1 MSEKR
6 KIEIFSAGCPLCRE
20 AVEQVK
26 GISCSSCELE
36 VLDMNDPAVEKRAR
50 ELGVKSTP
58 AVAVN
63 GKLAGCCAGRGID
76 LEELKRAGV
85 GTCL

>member
-6 KIEIFSAGCPLCRE
+6 MIEIFSAGCPVCKE

-26 GISCSSCELE
+26 GISCSSCEIK
-36 VLDMNDPAVEKRAR
+36 VLDMNDPVVATRAR
-50 ELGVKSTP
+50 DLGVKSVP

-63 GKLAGCCAGRGID
+63 GKLAGCCAGRGLD

-85 GTCL
+85 GTCI

>member
-1 MSEKR
+1 MSKKR
-6 KIEIFSAGCPLCRE
+6 EIEIFSAGCPLCSE

-26 GISCSSCELE
+26 SISCSSCEIK
-36 VLDMNDPAVEKRAR
+36 VLDMNDPVVEKRAR
-50 ELGVKSTP
+50 ELGVTSAP

-63 GKLAGCCAGRGID
+63 GKLTGCCAGRCID

>member
-6 KIEIFSAGCPLCRE
+6 TIEVFSAGCPICTE
-20 AVEQVK
+20 AVEQIK
-26 GISCSSCELE
+26 GISCSSCEIR
-36 VLDMNDPAVEKRAR
+36 VLDTNDPAVAARAR
-50 ELGVKSTP
+50 ELGVRSLP

>member
-6 KIEIFSAGCPLCRE
+6 TIEIFSAGCPVCKE

-26 GISCSSCELE
+26 GISCSSCEIK
-36 VLDMNDPAVEKRAR
+36 VLDMNDPVVATRAR
-50 ELGVKSTP
+50 DLGVKSVP

-85 GTCL
+85 GTCV